1 MPTYEY
7 ECDSCGISFE
17 RLQRISDDP
26 IRKCPECGGKVRR
39 LISSGGGL
47 VFKGPGFYAT
57 DYGSGGSS
65 ASDTGSKGPREPG
78 TGSTSRGDSGGTDS
92 KQESSGGNDDS

>member
-7 ECDSCGISFE
+7 ECDACGLSFE

-26 IRKCPECGGKVRR
+26 IRECPECGGSVRR

-65 ASDTGSKGPREPG
+65 ASGGEKSGPSRPGKKGGSASDASG
-78 TGSTSRGDSGGTDS
+78 TSSSASSG
-92 KQESSGGNDDS
+92 GGNDDA

>member
-7 ECDSCGISFE
+7 ECASCGISFE
-17 RLQRISDDP
+17 RFQKISDDP
-26 IRKCPECGGKVRR
+26 IRECPECGGDVRR

-57 DYGSGGSS
+57 DYASGGSRRRE
-65 ASDTGSKGPREPG
+65 ASGPSKPDGDGDRVKPAGSDRKG
-78 TGSTSRGDSGGTDS
+78 GSDGGD
-92 KQESSGGNDDS
+92 

>member
-57 DYGSGGSS
+57 DYGSSGSS
-65 ASDTGSKGPREPG
+65 ASETGSKGPRESG
-78 TGSTSRGDSGGTDS
+78 KGSTAQGDSGGRDS
-92 KQESSGGNDDS
+92 KKASGGEIDDS

>member
-57 DYGSGGSS
+57 DYGSGSS
-65 ASDTGSKGPREPG
+65 ASDTGSKGPSEPG
-78 TGSTSRGDSGGTDS
+78 KGSTSRGDSGGTDS
-92 KQESSGGNDDS
+92 KQASSGGNDDS

>member
-26 IRKCPECGGKVRR
+26 IRECPECGGEVRR

-57 DYGSGGSS
+57 DYGGGGASGSGGRSNGQNRSGEDGGSKRESS
-65 ASDTGSKGPREPG
+65 ATGS
-78 TGSTSRGDSGGTDS
+78 GD
-92 KQESSGGNDDS
+92 SSGGGDDDS

>member
-7 ECDSCGISFE
+7 ECDSCGILFE
-17 RLQRISDDP
+17 RLQRFSDEP
-26 IRKCPECGGKVRR
+26 IRECPECGGKVRR

-57 DYGSGGSS
+57 DYGSGSSGSS
-65 ASDTGSKGPREPG
+65 AAGSATSKEPGKGVDESKGG
-78 TGSTSRGDSGGTDS
+78 GKSDSAGGGGDDGA
-92 KQESSGGNDDS
+92 

>member
-17 RLQRISDDP
+17 RFQRISDDP
-26 IRKCPECGGKVRR
+26 IRVCPECGGTVRR

-57 DYGSGGSS
+57 DYRSSGGSESGNGSNGQSRSGTKEGSSSESS
-65 ASDTGSKGPREPG
+65 ATG
-78 TGSTSRGDSGGTDS
+78 TTDS
-92 KQESSGGNDDS
+92 SGGGNDDS

>member
-7 ECDSCGISFE
+7 ECSGCGHAFE
-17 RLQRISDDP
+17 RFQGINEDP
-26 IRKCPECGGKVRR
+26 IRVCPECGGKVRR

-57 DYGSGGSS
+57 DYRSGAAAHSSRSTDGSEGKG
-65 ASDTGSKGPREPG
+65 ASDSPAKDK
-78 TGSTSRGDSGGTDS
+78 SDKNASD
-92 KQESSGGNDDS
+92 

>member
-7 ECDSCGISFE
+7 ECDACGLSFE

-26 IRKCPECGGKVRR
+26 IRECPECGASVRR

-57 DYGSGGSS
+57 DYGSGRSS
-65 ASDTGSKGPREPG
+65 ASGGGKSDP
-78 TGSTSRGDSGGTDS
+78 SRSGKEGGTASDGS
-92 KQESSGGNDDS
+92 GTSSSASSGGGNDDA

>member
-57 DYGSGGSS
+57 DYGSSGSS
-65 ASDTGSKGPREPG
+65 ASETGSKGPRESG
-78 TGSTSRGDSGGTDS
+78 KGRTAQGDSGGRDS
-92 KQESSGGNDDS
+92 KKASGGGNDDS